1 VNAKVKRR
9 NTNRVRVGLWRP
21 AVILVVLAIVAYGV
35 KTIRGMNAYI
45 SHPPVTS
52 AIPATVVQI
61 NPKKRLGDH
70 VVSGDLNGVGQPLLD
85 RDVEIDGHR

>member
-1 VNAKVKRR
+1 MNAKVKRR
-9 NTNRVRVGLWRP
+9 NTNRVLGGLWRP

-35 KTIRGMNAYI
+35 KTIRGMNA